1 GLRLFLA
8 PPCSLYRS
16 PGSPCAVFFF
26 FSLRLPPSPTL
37 FPYTTLFRSTAG
49 GRTRIGRAGPT
60 ARNPACPESTRRHAA
75 AGDQARSN
83 LGRGE
88 DHRGHDPAR
97 RDLGSTFPGRTDPDR
112 ETAGRE
118 SHRVTQRPRSAA
130 ARQRHRTP
138 GAGVAPRAGR
148 ATNGSTGMSDIRIQ
162 KTGEPDILKT
172 SDGRLTLSVPIQI
185 KRRSGRKLVTLPNGE
200 TAPVRPWD
208 VAPTSIQLA
217 LARGHRWLAML
228 ESGEAKS
235 LKEIATREGIDNSYV
250 SRMVNLTT
258 LAPDIVA
265 AILDDALPN
274 HVTLFDLAV
283 DPPALWDEQRERVW
297 L

>member
-1 GLRLFLA
+1 
-8 PPCSLYRS
+8 
-16 PGSPCAVFFF
+16 
-26 FSLRLPPSPTL
+26 
-37 FPYTTLFRSTAG
+37 
-49 GRTRIGRAGPT
+49 
-60 ARNPACPESTRRHAA
+60 
-75 AGDQARSN
+75 
-83 LGRGE
+83 
-88 DHRGHDPAR
+88 
-97 RDLGSTFPGRTDPDR
+97 
-112 ETAGRE
+112 
-118 SHRVTQRPRSAA
+118 
-130 ARQRHRTP
+130 
-138 GAGVAPRAGR
+138 
-148 ATNGSTGMSDIRIQ
+148 MSDIRIQ
-162 KTGEPDILKT
+162 KTGEPDIVEA
-172 SDGRLTLSVPIQI
+172 SDGRLILSVPIQI

-258 LAPDIVA
+258 LAPDIVT

-283 DPPALWDEQRERVW
+283 DPPALWTEQRAR
-297 L
+297 LGL